1 MDDIGISNK
10 NGGGTLLP
18 YIHFPPS
25 FYPVSNAISADKW
38 PRYPGGDER
47 LLQDRSEIVV
57 NQIDYLGGA
66 TRGFAYC
73 YVAPGS
79 VMHGDLA
86 TLLDR
91 QVKLTAKVDG
101 QEIAGG
107 AKSWR
112 NAGFNLHSFFERD
125 EYYFTVFELSI
136 ESTRGDV

>member
-10 NGGGTLLP
+10 DGGGTLLP
-18 YIHFPPS
+18 FIRFPPS
-25 FYPVSNAISADKW
+25 LYPVSNAISADKW
-38 PRYPGGDER
+38 PRYPGGDVR
-47 LLQDRSEIVV
+47 LLPDRAEIVV
-57 NQIDYLGGA
+57 NQVDYLNGT
-66 TRGFAYC
+66 TRGLAYC
-73 YVAPGS
+73 DVAPGS
-79 VMHGDLA
+79 VIHGDLA
-86 TLLDR
+86 EALDR

-112 NAGFNLHSFFERD
+112 GAGFNLRSFFERD